1 MIKLDIH
8 PDFKEKDF
16 IIELKNTFVLFED
29 NAHFPWIILVY
40 KKNVK
45 NMLSLTTQERLDL
58 MMEIEITEKAMNEVY
73 TPIQTNIAI
82 FGNKTPWLHAHIIAR
97 RQNDATFPKTA
108 FEINPINYKE
118 SHKNE
123 EILKIKNAIIRY
135 L

>member
-58 MMEIEITEKAMNEVY
+58 MMEDMVKFLV
-73 TPIQTNIAI
+73 
-82 FGNKTPWLHAHIIAR
+82 L
-97 RQNDATFPKTA
+97 
-108 FEINPINYKE
+108 
-118 SHKNE
+118 
-123 EILKIKNAIIRY
+123 
-135 L
+135 